1 MVHNKSLRKKMK
13 KYKKRK
19 TNTRRKQKYLGGIEP
34 SDVPLTPASVQVVA
48 TPNTNPI
55 YEQRLAEQRLA
66 EQRLASTPQILR
78 DNGYILEKELG
89 RGGFG
94 SVSRY
99 DKGGNKYAIKE
110 IKYTD
115 PATRRH
121 REYFVRNE
129 IAILESLKQTCEKY
143 ILCYVEDFE
152 DPDNNTH
159 YIVMELLGGDYISL
173 SDYIPILHKH
183 RRYQYERFIIIIN
196 HLCVGLKL
204 LHTQQIAH
212 RDIKPEN
219 IMINTKNHQIK
230 YIDFGFAYKKDTSA
244 YDPAYVPTMCG
255 TPDYTDPTLCGK
267 SASANPETR
276 EFANLKK
283 TDLFSLGMTIY
294 MLLSNEIT
302 PCEHCKAELHNQC
315 NTREDIYYFNHL
327 SLPEIIRSSKKK
339 ESSLVFLMNTTCAEF
354 NKISNLNDALFTM
367 FNHTLREK
375 GKIGTYY
382 FGRISVLLGP
392 KRERKI
398 DEIEL

>member
-1 MVHNKSLRKKMK
+1 M
-13 KYKKRK
+13 Y
-19 TNTRRKQKYLGGIEP
+19 
-34 SDVPLTPASVQVVA
+34 
-48 TPNTNPI
+48 
-55 YEQRLAEQRLA
+55 
-66 EQRLASTPQILR
+66 
-78 DNGYILEKELG
+78 
-89 RGGFG
+89 
-94 SVSRY
+94 
-99 DKGGNKYAIKE
+99 
-110 IKYTD
+110 
-115 PATRRH
+115 
-121 REYFVRNE
+121 
-129 IAILESLKQTCEKY
+129 
-143 ILCYVEDFE
+143 
-152 DPDNNTH
+152 
-159 YIVMELLGGDYISL
+159 
-173 SDYIPILHKH
+173 
-183 RRYQYERFIIIIN
+183 
-196 HLCVGLKL
+196 
-204 LHTQQIAH
+204 
-212 RDIKPEN
+212 
-219 IMINTKNHQIK
+219 HQIK

-255 TPDYTDPTLCGK
+255 TPNYIDPTLCDK

-294 MLLSNEIT
+294 MLLSNKKT

-315 NTREDIYYFNHL
+315 NSRENIFYFNKI

-339 ESSLVFLMNTTCAEF
+339 ESSFVFLMNTTCEEF